1 MSLITIPIAIGE
13 LIDKITIL
21 EIKTERIGDQRKL
34 ENINNELTLL
44 NDTRKTSSIASVDIA
59 EQQQQLKAVNE
70 TLWDIEDEI
79 RTKEYRGEFDAHFIE
94 LARSVYISNDKR
106 AALKRE
112 INEISGSELVEE
124 KSYFDYRRT

>member
-1 MSLITIPIAIGE
+1 MSLITIPIAVGE

-21 EIKTERIGDQRKL
+21 EIKTERISDQQKL
-34 ENINNELTLL
+34 ENIENELTLL
-44 NDTRKTSSIASVDIA
+44 NDRRKTSSIASVDIA
-59 EQQQQLKAVNE
+59 QQQQQLKTVNE

-79 RTKEYRGEFDAHFIE
+79 RTKEYRGEFDTHFIK
-94 LARSVYISNDKR
+94 LARSVYIKNDKR

-112 INEISGSELVEE
+112 INELTGSELVEE